1 MSYTQGESYFPF
13 EIIMA
18 RKRGRRSKPFSLNL
32 KQDTLSSILAV
43 VIISLG
49 GLILI
54 SFSRQGPVL
63 SLIYQVGSN
72 LVGWGLLLIPFLFV
86 SGGLL
91 LTKVKWQIARPN
103 VFLGSVLTVLSLVG
117 LTRAGAVGSET
128 FGSIAALITPW
139 GSMLLF
145 FAGVVIGQLVFWE
158 TSLEDISVF
167 LQNLLGATR
176 NLGKSLP
183 VSPTLATPKFFNKE
197 VKIKGL
203 VGDHTEEGNEPVKPA
218 PVSVEVETEGGLN
231 GTTMQDMAIW
241 RLPSLSIL
249 SDVKRTKAD
258 RGDTNKNI
266 QIIQKTLESF
276 GVGARVVEINLG
288 PAVTQYAIEID
299 QGTKVSKILNLQN
312 DLALALSA
320 PQGQIR
326 IEAPIPGRN
335 LVGIEVPNRS
345 LELVSFK
352 TMIASDTMK
361 NEPSKLAVALG
372 LNVAGEPTIADL
384 TKMPHVLIAGSTGSG
399 KSVAINAFITSILFR
414 ASPSEVK
421 FILVDPKRVEL
432 TNYNG
437 IPHLLTPVITD
448 PDKVVSALKWAV
460 GEMNRRYKLLAEVGA
475 RNIAKYN
482 EISGFQAM
490 HYIVIIIDELADIM
504 LAAPGEV
511 EEAITRI
518 AQMARAVGIHL
529 VLATQRPSVNVI
541 TGLIKANIPCR
552 IAFNVTSMVDSRVII
567 DSPGAEKLLGR
578 GDMLYVPPDDA
589 KPRRIQGTWVDDSD
603 VEALV
608 SYLRNA
614 GVTPEYSDE
623 VTEAHAPKSTLGA
636 DGQDLGEVDDMF
648 EEAVRI
654 AAEYGKASASLL
666 QRRLSI
672 GYARAARI
680 LDQLEQAGVVSPPEG
695 SKPRE
700 VLIKN
705 ADEYF
710 AKRHEAEQ

>member
-1 MSYTQGESYFPF
+1 
-13 EIIMA
+13 MA
-18 RKRGRRSKPFSLNL
+18 
-32 KQDTLSSILAV
+32 I
-43 VIISLG
+43 VIVSFG
-49 GLILI
+49 GIVLI

-63 SLIYQVGSN
+63 DLIYRLGSY
-72 LVGWGLLLIPFLFV
+72 LFGWALLLVPFLFV

-103 VFLGSVLTVLSLVG
+103 VFLGSLVTILSLVG
-117 LTRAGAVGSET
+117 LTQGGTIGEET
-128 FGSIAALITPW
+128 FSSIATLITPW
-139 GSMLLF
+139 GAGILF
-145 FAGVVIGQLVFWE
+145 TAGVIIGQLVFWE
-158 TSLEDISVF
+158 SSLEDISEMF
-167 LQNLLGATR
+167 QNLFGATR
-176 NLGKSLP
+176 NLGQSFPGGAAL
-183 VSPTLATPKFFNKE
+183 STPKLFSKDI
-197 VKIKGL
+197 KIQGL
-203 VGDHTEEGNEPVKPA
+203 VGDADEGAEEPEVATQAPTEVAHDNQASGVDGKER
-218 PVSVEVETEGGLN
+218 
-231 GTTMQDMAIW
+231 DMTIW
-241 RLPSLSIL
+241 RLPPHSIL
-249 SDVKRTKAD
+249 NDVKRIKAD
-258 RGDTNKNI
+258 RGDTKKNI
-266 QIIQKTLESF
+266 EIIQKTLESF
-276 GVGARVVEINLG
+276 GITAHVREINLG
-288 PAVTQYAIEID
+288 PAVTQYAIELN

-352 TMIASDTMK
+352 SMITSETMK
-361 NEPSKLAVALG
+361 ATNSKLAVALG
-372 LNVAGEPTIADL
+372 LDVSGKHTVADL
-384 TKMPHVLIAGSTGSG
+384 TNMPHVLIAGSTGSG
-399 KSVAINAFITSILFR
+399 KSVAINAFIASILFR

-448 PDKVVSALKWAV
+448 PEKVVSALKWAV
-460 GEMNRRYKLLAEVGA
+460 GEMNRRYKLLSEVGA

-490 HYIVIIIDELADIM
+490 HYIVIVIDELADIM

-589 KPRRIQGTWVDDSD
+589 KPRRIQGTWVDDAQI
-603 VEALV
+603 EALV
-608 SYLRNA
+608 TYLREV
-614 GVTPEYSDE
+614 GVKPEYEDE
-623 VTEAHAPKSTLGA
+623 VTEAHAPKSTFGT
-636 DGQDLGEVDDMF
+636 DGQDMGEVDDLF

-680 LDQLEQAGVVSPPEG
+680 LDQLEQGGVVSAPEG

-705 ADEYF
+705 ADEFF
-710 AKRHEAEQ
+710 AKRHETDQ